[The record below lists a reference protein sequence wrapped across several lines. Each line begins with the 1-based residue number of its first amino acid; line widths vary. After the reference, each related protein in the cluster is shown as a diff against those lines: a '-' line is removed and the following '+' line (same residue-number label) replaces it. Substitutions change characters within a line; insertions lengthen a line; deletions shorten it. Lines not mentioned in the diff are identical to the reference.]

1 MNYGKNATKRREH
14 QVDAKST
21 KIRKKIGVTFGKIVL
36 VCFLVMGFTGLFV
49 GLGVWKGIVDSAPDI
64 SKYDVTPTGYQ
75 SVVLAADGTETA
87 TLVASGAN
95 RKYVTL
101 DEIPED
107 MQHAFVAIEDERFYQ
122 HNGIDLQSIARAL
135 FTGIKDGGF
144 SQGGSTITQQLIKN
158 NVLTSWTQEGRAM
171 SLEKFQRKIQEQ
183 YLAVKLEEQV
193 QDKDWI
199 LENYLNTINL
209 GANTLGVQAA
219 ANRYFGKD
227 VSELTLS
234 ESSVIAGI
242 TKYPEAYNPIRFPE
256 KNAERREVVLDAML
270 RQGYITEEEYEEAL
284 EDNVYERIAEHNT
297 MTDENVNSYFVDA
310 VIDDVFDDLVNELGY
325 SESDAYKMIYQGGL
339 TIQSTQDLA
348 IQSILDE
355 EVGNEENYPLVKYS
369 FNLSFS
375 VKRAD
380 GTSKVYTH
388 QTMLS
393 YYKEKTGNQDYTIN
407 FDSQE
412 EALEAIRAYQDE
424 ILEEG
429 DVIVEGSEYIGY
441 TLQPQI
447 AMTIMDQSTGQVVAL
462 SGGRGEKEGNRTWNR
477 ATDTLRQAGS
487 CFKIV
492 GCYAAA
498 LDAGGKTLASVQ
510 DDAPF
515 TSGSHTVNN
524 YDFSYRGYTNIR
536 TAITYSINIV
546 TVKTLEDITASLGYQ
561 YAEKFGFTTLAGEQD
576 QNLSLALGG
585 LTYGVSNLE
594 LTAAYAAIANQ
605 GEYNEP
611 SFYSVVYDH
620 EGNVLLDKTEY
631 IDTHE
636 VISEQTAWLLTDAM
650 RDVMTMGTGGSAYF
664 GGMDQAGKSGT
675 STDYRDS
682 LWVGYTPYYTCGAW
696 GGYDDN
702 SKQRSSQTNYPH
714 RIWAKVMSRI
724 HENLEY
730 KTFPMPAGIT
740 SAAVCKKSGLLPVE
754 GVCDL
759 DPRGSQVYTE
769 YFATG
774 TVPTETCDHHV
785 LLNICNETGLI
796 ANAFCPVEQV
806 TPTVF
811 IVGGTPGT
819 QDSDYLA
826 TEEFLA
832 QSCSHTL
839 IVVPE
844 SPENSSE
851 GGSSGSE
858 SGSGSET
865 GGGSSESGST
875 GSTESGSS
883 ESTGTGSTGTGNSTG
898 HRPPSGGSSS
908 GGTSGGSSQTTNP

>member
-1 MNYGKNATKRREH
+1 M
-14 QVDAKST
+14 
-21 KIRKKIGVTFGKIVL
+21 
-36 VCFLVMGFTGLFV
+36 
-49 GLGVWKGIVDSAPDI
+49 
-64 SKYDVTPTGYQ
+64 
-75 SVVLAADGTETA
+75 
-87 TLVASGAN
+87 
-95 RKYVTL
+95 
-101 DEIPED
+101 
-107 MQHAFVAIEDERFYQ
+107 
-122 HNGIDLQSIARAL
+122 
-135 FTGIKDGGF
+135 
-144 SQGGSTITQQLIKN
+144 
-158 NVLTSWTQEGRAM
+158 
-171 SLEKFQRKIQEQ
+171 
-183 YLAVKLEEQV
+183 
-193 QDKDWI
+193 
-199 LENYLNTINL
+199 
-209 GANTLGVQAA
+209 
-219 ANRYFGKD
+219 
-227 VSELTLS
+227 
-234 ESSVIAGI
+234 
-242 TKYPEAYNPIRFPE
+242 
-256 KNAERREVVLDAML
+256 
-270 RQGYITEEEYEEAL
+270 
-284 EDNVYERIAEHNT
+284 
-297 MTDENVNSYFVDA
+297 
-310 VIDDVFDDLVNELGY
+310 
-325 SESDAYKMIYQGGL
+325 
-339 TIQSTQDLA
+339 
-348 IQSILDE
+348 
-355 EVGNEENYPLVKYS
+355 
-369 FNLSFS
+369 
-375 VKRAD
+375 
-380 GTSKVYTH
+380 
-388 QTMLS
+388 
-393 YYKEKTGNQDYTIN
+393 
-407 FDSQE
+407 
-412 EALEAIRAYQDE
+412 
-424 ILEEG
+424 
-429 DVIVEGSEYIGY
+429 
-441 TLQPQI
+441 
-447 AMTIMDQSTGQVVAL
+447 
-462 SGGRGEKEGNRTWNR
+462 
-477 ATDTLRQAGS
+477 
-487 CFKIV
+487 
-492 GCYAAA
+492 
-498 LDAGGKTLASVQ
+498 
-510 DDAPF
+510 
-515 TSGSHTVNN
+515 
-524 YDFSYRGYTNIR
+524 
-536 TAITYSINIV
+536 
-546 TVKTLEDITASLGYQ
+546 
-561 YAEKFGFTTLAGEQD
+561 
-576 QNLSLALGG
+576 
-585 LTYGVSNLE
+585 TYGVSNLE

-611 SFYSVVYDH
+611 SFYTVVYDH

-759 DPRGSQVYTE
+759 DPSVSQVYTE

-883 ESTGTGSTGTGNSTG
+883 ESTGTGSTGK
-898 HRPPSGGSSS
+898 
-908 GGTSGGSSQTTNP
+908 